1 LSDKAIEAYEK
12 YETTS
17 RTATLAVVTYFFTI
31 VILRVLSK
39 APLEKIFNMEIAAI
53 TTIFV
58 LAAVIHIFT
67 ISSDLKRKN
76 KHLVAR
82 MDELRNRYDNIFS
95 NEEKIELFQSESL
108 NSLIQDNDNS
118 KYHIKFIILLGL
130 IWLTVTAFALG
141 NAGAFIYIQSKINF
155 FLS

>member
-1 LSDKAIEAYEK
+1 
-12 YETTS
+12 
-17 RTATLAVVTYFFTI
+17 
-31 VILRVLSK
+31 
-39 APLEKIFNMEIAAI
+39 MEIAAI

-95 NEEKIELFQSESL
+95 K
-108 NSLIQDNDNS
+108 
-118 KYHIKFIILLGL
+118 
-130 IWLTVTAFALG
+130 
-141 NAGAFIYIQSKINF
+141 
-155 FLS
+155 